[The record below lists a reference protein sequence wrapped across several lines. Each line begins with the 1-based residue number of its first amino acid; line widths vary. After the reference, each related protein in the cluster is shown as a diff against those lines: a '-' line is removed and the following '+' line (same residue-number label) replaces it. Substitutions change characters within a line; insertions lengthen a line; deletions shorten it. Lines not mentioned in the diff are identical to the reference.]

1 MSLFSS
7 DDSGQQRFSADDFS
21 LEDLPFKPSSII
33 KRAIIIGSV
42 LLTAL
47 LINVL
52 RGLYTDL
59 LWFESIG
66 YKSVYIKI
74 LTTKL
79 MLFVSGAIGSVAII
93 LPTLIFTYRSTVG
106 PPIDTIPI
114 EIQPIIERV
123 IKVVIGIAVIILAIT
138 FGTMLASEWEV
149 LLRFVNDVDFT
160 RLSPDTSQIIQA
172 TEPVFN
178 KNIGFYVFDLPMF
191 MLIQKWLQGA
201 MIATLIASAAVYFVN
216 ISLAS

>member
-33 KRAIIIGSV
+33 KWAIIIGSV

-79 MLFVSGAIGSVAII
+79 MLFVSGQ
-93 LPTLIFTYRSTVG
+93 LG
-106 PPIDTIPI
+106 P
-114 EIQPIIERV
+114 
-123 IKVVIGIAVIILAIT
+123 
-138 FGTMLASEWEV
+138 
-149 LLRFVNDVDFT
+149 
-160 RLSPDTSQIIQA
+160 
-172 TEPVFN
+172 
-178 KNIGFYVFDLPMF
+178 
-191 MLIQKWLQGA
+191 
-201 MIATLIASAAVYFVN
+201 
-216 ISLAS
+216 